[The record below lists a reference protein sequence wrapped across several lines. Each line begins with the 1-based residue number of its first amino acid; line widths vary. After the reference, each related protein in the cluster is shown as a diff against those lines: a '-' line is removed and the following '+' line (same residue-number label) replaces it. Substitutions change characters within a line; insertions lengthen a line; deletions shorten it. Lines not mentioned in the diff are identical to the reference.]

1 MTKVFVAG
9 ATGVLGKR
17 AVKALV
23 EAGHQVTAVART
35 AEKAEQVRAAGARP
49 VTIDLFDVDAV
60 TAAVAGHDVV
70 VNLATHIPPLTQ
82 AAMPGAWKENDR
94 IRTDASRNLVDAAIA
109 GGATKYVQESIT
121 FTYPDKGDEWIDESV
136 SIEDNPFTKAPLAA
150 EANAARFTAAGD
162 GRQGIVLRFGFFYA
176 TDATHTV
183 DSVRFARRGLAPT
196 VGTGSSYISSISAD
210 DAARAVVAAVE
221 RASAGIYNVV
231 DDEPVTR
238 DEYGAAMGAALGR
251 SKRPRLLPAWPM
263 KAGGV
268 KVTSIMRS
276 QRVSN
281 AGFKAATG
289 WAPRDRSVR
298 EGFARVV
305 PGVPREPVDW
315 RAVIGRLALLNL
327 ALGALMVGLWAQFAP
342 RSWFDSFPGLGRAW
356 VTGDGPY
363 NEHLVRDV
371 GGLNLALGMLTVAAL
386 VKYTPGLVRLTA
398 AAYAVYGL
406 PHFVYHVANGAPTDS
421 LVSLF
426 FVLALCAL
434 VVWMKHVPAGRGE
447 RSLRHADFAAA

>member
-17 AVKALV
+17 AVKELV
-23 EAGHQVTAVART
+23 AAGHDVTAVART
-35 AEKAEQVRAAGARP
+35 AEKAERLRSAGARP
-49 VTIDLFDVDAV
+49 VTVDLFDAEAV
-60 TAAVAGHDVV
+60 KAAVAGHDVV
-70 VNLATHIPPLTQ
+70 VNLATHIPALSQ
-82 AAMPGAWKENDR
+82 AAVPGAWKENDR
-94 IRTDASRNLVDAAIA
+94 IRTDAARNLVDAAIA

-121 FTYPDKGDEWIDESV
+121 FTYPDMGDEWIDEKV
-136 SIEDNPFTKAPLAA
+136 AVADNPFTRAPLAA
-150 EANAARFTAAGD
+150 EANAARFTDAGG
-162 GRQGIVLRFGFFYA
+162 GRQGVVLRFGFFYA
-176 TDATHTV
+176 PDATHTI
-183 DSVRFARRGLAPT
+183 DSVKLARRGLAPT
-196 VGTGSSYISSISAD
+196 VGTGASFISSVSAD
-210 DAARAVVAAVE
+210 DAARAVAAAVE
-221 RASAGIYNVV
+221 RAEAGVYNVV
-231 DDEPVTR
+231 DDEPMTR

-251 SKRPRLLPAWPM
+251 TKRPRLLPSWPL

-281 AGFKAATG
+281 AKFKATTG
-289 WAPRDRSVR
+289 WTPADRSVR

-305 PGVPREPVDW
+305 PDVPVEPADW
-315 RAVIGRLALLNL
+315 RSLVGRLALVNL
-327 ALGALMVGLWAQFAP
+327 AAGALMVGLWAQFAP

-371 GGLNLALGMLTVAAL
+371 GGLNLALGLLTVVAL

-398 AAYAVYGL
+398 AAYAVYGV
-406 PHFVYHVANGAPTDS
+406 PHFVYHVANGAPVDS

-426 FVLALCAL
+426 LVLALCAL
-434 VVWMKHVPAGRGE
+434 VVWLKHVPAGRGE
-447 RSLRHADFAAA
+447 RSLRHADLAAA